1 MNARTPCVEQGERM
15 RSIGL
20 SIEFA
25 EHVDLVAPGVALVG
39 AAIFYLI
46 VEILGYPLAH
56 TPTRAAL
63 ASSAARTHIGG

>member
-1 MNARTPCVEQGERM
+1 MNARTPCEEQGERM

-25 EHVDLVAPGVALVG
+25 EHIDLVAPGVALVG

-63 ASSAARTHIGG
+63 ASSAVRTHIGG